1 MLLLICW
8 FTDEHLGCFPF
19 LAIVNDAAMNVSVQI
34 SVWVHA
40 FNSLGSLLGVE
51 LPDHMVILCLV
62 FWGNTK
68 LFSTVAVPVYIPIND
83 APGFQ
88 FLYIFANTCYFFVFL
103 ISHHDGYEVVSHWGF
118 DLHFPK
124 NERYWTSFPVL
135 IGHLYIFF
143 GEMSIHVFCPFL
155 KWLFSF
161 SVEL

>member
-1 MLLLICW
+1 MYIVCFAYLLIYWRTLGLLPPFGYCEW
-8 FTDEHLGCFPF
+8 CCYEHKCTSICLSPCFQLF
-19 LAIVNDAAMNVSVQI
+19 
-34 SVWVHA
+34 
-40 FNSLGSLLGVE
+40 GVYIRSGIARSYG
-51 LPDHMVILCLV
+51 HSM
-62 FWGNTK
+62 
-68 LFSTVAVPVYIPIND
+68 FSTVAVPVYIPIND

-118 DLHFPK
+118 DSHFPK
-124 NERYWTSFPVL
+124 DEWYWTSFPVL

-155 KWLFSF
+155 KWVVWLFSF